1 MTKGTWLCL
10 IIPSIVIGM
19 AAVACAP
26 GGAPSG
32 ATPAKPTERPGAQGT
47 NQPPRVTPTAAQATN
62 QSPRVTPTAAQPS
75 KDTIKIATTS
85 PLSGEQSVLGEAIK
99 LGAQLAVKQLAKPLT
114 DAGYKVELV
123 PFDDQ
128 ARTDS
133 GVAKARSIIADPDIL
148 VVIGHLNSD
157 VALAASDIYKNADL
171 AMISPANTNPKLTT
185 RGYLNVERVCGRD
198 DAQGPAA
205 AHFAVETLG
214 AAKIYILH
222 DKTSYGQGIA
232 TQFQEEAKK
241 IGATIVG
248 FDGTD
253 ERINFGAAL
262 SPIKAA
268 NPDLLYF
275 TGSYYQAGALL
286 KQMRDQGIRATFL
299 GTEKID
305 NPEFARLAVDAAVGA
320 YYGIPWAPASAFPD
334 AAQFVKDYK
343 AEFGKDAPPFAAQA
357 YDATGIALKAITSL
371 IKDGKPTRKAV
382 AQTIRATKDYTGI
395 TGTFTFNG
403 NGDPTATKYFI
414 AKVASADPRRW
425 EDNPV
430 FKVVEFASPQ

>member
-1 MTKGTWLCL
+1 MKQSTWLRL
-10 IIPSIVIGM
+10 IIPGIVIGL
-19 AAVACAP
+19 AAAGCSP
-26 GGAPSG
+26 GGVPSG

-47 NQPPRVTPTAAQATN
+47 NTPL
-62 QSPRVTPTAAQPS
+62 RGTPAAAQPS
-75 KDTIKIATTS
+75 KDTIRIATAS
-85 PLSGEQSVLGEAIK
+85 PLSGEQAVLGEGIK

-123 PFDDQ
+123 PVDDQ

-133 GVAKARSIIADPDIL
+133 GVAKARNIVADPDIL

-171 AMISPANTNPKLTT
+171 AMISPANTHPKITT
-185 RGYLNVERVCGRD
+185 RGYLIVERVCGRD
-198 DAQGPAA
+198 DAQGAAA
-205 AHFAVETLG
+205 AHFAVEGLD
-214 AAKIYILH
+214 AKNIYILH

-232 TQFQEEAKK
+232 TQFQDEAKK

-253 ERINFGAAL
+253 ERINFDAAL
-262 SPIKAA
+262 TPMKAA
-268 NPDLLYF
+268 SPDLLYF

-286 KQMRDQGIRATFL
+286 KQMRDRGIRATFL

-305 NPEFARLAVDAAVGA
+305 NPEFARLAVEAAVGA

-357 YDATGIALKAITSL
+357 YDATGIALQALTSL
-371 IKDGKPTRKAV
+371 GKDGKPTRKAV
-382 AQTIRATKDYTGI
+382 AQTIRASKDYKGI
-395 TGTFTFNG
+395 TGTFTFNS
-403 NGDPTATKYFI
+403 NGDPTVAKYFI
-414 AKVASADPRRW
+414 TRVASADPRRW
-425 EDNPV
+425 EDNPI
-430 FKVVEFASPQ
+430 FKTIELAPPQ